1 MAMLTLE
8 SPENGET
15 TDNLAMPRYLWFRR
29 FRKNRMAVISVLVL
43 VLIVLSAVAAP
54 ILTPVSPNHMNLVL
68 SYAPIGTAH
77 HLLGTNALG
86 EDILSRI
93 VYGGRVSLF
102 VAFAAAA
109 VSTTIGIGA
118 GAVAGYYGR
127 WVDTVLMRLVDLMLS
142 VPDLFILLV
151 LASYTGLNV
160 LSMILFI
167 GAFSWMGTAR
177 IVRGVF
183 LSVRETTMVEG
194 AYAIGAGTGRIIS
207 RYLVPSA
214 MGPITVS
221 LTFAVARAMLLEA
234 SLDFL
239 GFGISPSIPTW
250 GNMLVSA
257 QQALGVQ
264 PMAVV
269 APGVMITL
277 TVLSLNFIGDGL
289 REAGDPASGR

>member
-1 MAMLTLE
+1 MATATVDNSESVEVVDNRTL
-8 SPENGET
+8 
-15 TDNLAMPRYLWFRR
+15 PRYLWLRR
-29 FRKNRMAVISVLVL
+29 FRRNRMAITSVV
-43 VLIVLSAVAAP
+43 VLILIILSALAAP
-54 ILTPVSPNHMNLVL
+54 FLVSTPPNHMDLL
-68 SYAPIGTAH
+68 LPYAPIGTVNH
-77 HLLGTNALG
+77 PLGTNALG
-86 EDILSRI
+86 EDILSRLL
-93 VYGGRVSLF
+93 YGGRVSLF
-102 VAFAAAA
+102 VAFAAAS
-109 VSTTIGIGA
+109 VSTTLGIGT
-118 GAVAGYYGR
+118 GAVAGYYGG

-167 GAFSWMGTAR
+167 GVFSWMGTAR

-183 LSVRETTMVEG
+183 LSVRETPMVEG
-194 AYAIGAGTGRIIS
+194 AYAMGSPTGRIIT
-207 RYLVPSA
+207 RYLLPSA

-234 SLDFL
+234 ALDFL

-264 PMAVV
+264 PTAVV